1 MVKKIPTDRQ
11 ERLEKFIH
19 AVEEAQRFQDDLLKY
34 GLEVVHLYVEDVDG
48 DWLEKWREDDEDLAQ
63 STSTS
68 TSTLVSSSV
77 VNLTMFLK
85 SDDSVA
91 VKVRQRLG
99 DDSLLDV
106 ATELEK
112 CLSIPEEDDQLRA
125 VKKVLA
131 GSATGGRTT
140 RESSDG
146 DDEIE
151 LLDLAEDLLEK
162 LVEILGT
169 HN

>member
-1 MVKKIPTDRQ
+1 MVKNRPTDSQ
-11 ERLEKFIH
+11 ERLEKFLH

-34 GLEVVHLYVEDVDG
+34 GLDAVHLYVEDIDG
-48 DWLEKWREDDEDLAQ
+48 DWLEKWGEDEEE
-63 STSTS
+63 SSNFTSTA
-68 TSTLVSSSV
+68 TLVSSSV

-91 VKVRQRLG
+91 VRVRKQLG
-99 DDSLLDV
+99 EDSLLDV

-112 CLSIPEEDDQLRA
+112 CLSIAEEDDQLLG
-125 VKKVLA
+125 VKKVLV
-131 GSATGGRTT
+131 GGATGGGTT

-162 LVEILGT
+162 LEGILSNSEG
-169 HN
+169 